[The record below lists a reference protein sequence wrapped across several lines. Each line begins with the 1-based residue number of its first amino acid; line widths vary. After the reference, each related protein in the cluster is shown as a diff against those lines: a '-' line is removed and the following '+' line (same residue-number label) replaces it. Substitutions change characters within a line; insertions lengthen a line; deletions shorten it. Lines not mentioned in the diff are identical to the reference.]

1 MPFYV
6 ADSLSVCEDLT
17 RKVLDVSCVSKS
29 SFLLV
34 WDMFFFYTG
43 VLSAVHTRVYNI
55 PNALYVLLV
64 ITFVVTFDVNMLW
77 DK

>member
-1 MPFYV
+1 MG
-6 ADSLSVCEDLT
+6 
-17 RKVLDVSCVSKS
+17 SKS

-64 ITFVVTFDVNMLW
+64 ITFVVTFDVNTLW